1 MVLYLPCPPWA
12 VYEQDRSLRENGVR
26 IISAYVRNSYLVTFL
41 MTLLVLTFVMCVM
54 VLFRIA
60 DAIALGGSPYLI
72 GKIFLAGLPSAFGF
86 SIPVSI
92 ITAAL
97 LTFGKLSASGE
108 INAMKSSGIRMLQ
121 IMRQPI
127 LFAILMGTV
136 CFYLNAELIPVSYHA
151 RREALGQLGIESP
164 LQLIEEGRPIRDF
177 PGITVYIGAKRD
189 QVVEDVLIYQA
200 QPNKPGR
207 TIRAKHGTV
216 TPTADKTGLL
226 VDLYDVRIDPFYED
240 RPGPGSASHFPYV
253 IDLSR
258 FSAAN
263 QSGGTKKK
271 SDMTMTELLS
281 TRETLRQAYPE
292 LDTEALAQQDMS
304 LQLEFNKR
312 MVLAVACLAFVLLGA
327 PLATKTHRQETTIG
341 IGISLGLIFL
351 FYLFIIV
358 AESLVK
364 YPWTQPHLIVWI
376 PVVLATSLGLFLI
389 KRCD

>member
-1 MVLYLPCPPWA
+1 M
-12 VYEQDRSLRENGVR
+12 R

-41 MTLLVLTFVMCVM
+41 MTLMVLTFVMCVM

-60 DAIALGGSPYLI
+60 DAIAMGGSPYLI

-108 INAMKSSGIRMLQ
+108 ITAMKSSGIRMLQ

-127 LFAILMGTV
+127 LFAVLMGAA

-151 RREALGQLGIESP
+151 RREALAQLGIESP

-200 QPNKPGR
+200 QPNKQGR

-216 TPTADKTGLL
+216 SPTADKTGLL

-258 FSAAN
+258 FTSAA

-271 SDMTMTELLS
+271 SDMTLNELLS
-281 TRETLRQAYPE
+281 TREILRQAYPE
-292 LDTEALAQQDMS
+292 LDTDALAQQDMS
-304 LQLEFNKR
+304 LQLEFHKR
-312 MVLAVACLAFVLLGA
+312 IVLSIACLAFVLLGA

-364 YPWTQPHLIVWI
+364 FPWTQPYLIVWI
-376 PVVLATSLGLFLI
+376 PVVLATSLGLVLI